1 MVAVPDEQVEISLD
15 EAQQDLSEPQVDPQD
30 EVLAQALAEG
40 ASQVEAGNRAGVS
53 DRTVRRR
60 LREPAFRELVNQK
73 RRDMI
78 TEASGRSSAQL
89 NAAVATLTELLS
101 SAEDSVRLRAAQ
113 LLIRTSVD
121 LHAIEDVSARV
132 AALEAELRGRAA
144 S

>member
-113 LLIRTSVD
+113 LCLKRRNPGSDIFAGLELD
-121 LHAIEDVSARV
+121 AR
-132 AALEAELRGRAA
+132 
-144 S
+144 SD

>member
-113 LLIRTSVD
+113 LLIRTCLLYTSDAADDLLCVD
-121 LHAIEDVSARV
+121 
-132 AALEAELRGRAA
+132 
-144 S
+144 